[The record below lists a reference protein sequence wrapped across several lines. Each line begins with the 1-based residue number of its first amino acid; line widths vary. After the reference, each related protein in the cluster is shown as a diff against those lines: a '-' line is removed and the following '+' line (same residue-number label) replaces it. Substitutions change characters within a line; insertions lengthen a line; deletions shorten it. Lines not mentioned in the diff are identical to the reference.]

1 MPTLDDDPNTS
12 IRVAPSATFE
22 LMWALHFAAAGHEH
36 DEAFEPLETLRRRFG
51 PQLKELRA
59 DGLAQY
65 STELIVLSHR
75 SGTLLDLDP
84 DVFFSRIEQAATSA
98 PGMPSLLS
106 ETPAERKVVAER
118 LERLRTDKALRGR
131 YIQLLS
137 TVWEELEPDWRKN
150 GRAAVIAEAE
160 RWRRAVLDPR
170 SGGYLGVLGLTK
182 LWPGRPDLDDIAD
195 AAAAEGRLVM
205 NPSWFGGKIH
215 IVELDGTV
223 HVGRRTRTGE
233 LDCRK
238 VANEVSA
245 NIKAIADPTR
255 LTILLRLAREP
266 ASVSELAR
274 ELRLSQPTIS
284 SHVQMLREAGLLE
297 ERANGRSAELSA
309 SEQALRELFT
319 RTEEQLVRMFR
330 P

>member
-1 MPTLDDDPNTS
+1 MPTLDDELNS
-12 IRVAPSATFE
+12 AIRVAPSAAFE

-65 STELIVLSHR
+65 STELIVLADR
-75 SGTLLDLDP
+75 SGTLLDLEP
-84 DVFFSRIEQAATSA
+84 DRFFARIDKAAGADTPA
-98 PGMPSLLS
+98 PSLRS
-106 ETPAERKVVAER
+106 ETPAERKVVVER
-118 LERLRTDKALRGR
+118 LERLRTDKALRAR
-131 YIQLLS
+131 YIKLLE
-137 TVWEELEPDWRKN
+137 TVWQELEPDWKRN
-150 GRAAVIAEAE
+150 GRAAVLAEVE
-160 RWRRAVLDPR
+160 RWRRGLLEHRD
-170 SGGYLGVLGLTK
+170 GYLGVLGMTRI
-182 LWPGRPDLDDIAD
+182 WPGRPDLDDLAD
-195 AAAAEGRLVM
+195 AAAAEGRLVL

-215 IVELDGTV
+215 IVELDGIV
-223 HVGRRTRTGE
+223 YVGRRTRIAE

-245 NIKAIADPTR
+245 SIKAISDPTR
-255 LTILLRLAREP
+255 LTILLRIAREP
-266 ASVSELAR
+266 ASVTELAR
-274 ELRLSQPTIS
+274 ELRLSQPTVS

-297 ERANGRSAELSA
+297 ERTNGRSAQLSA
-309 SEQALRELFT
+309 SEQALRDLFS